1 MTVLYNDASLRLRT
15 PMSPEALCPD
25 PARLLGRLLSLLF
38 IERKSLMVTVCCPS
52 NLSLTGAHRCAALR
66 LRRTV

>member
-52 NLSLTGAHRCAALR
+52 PEPEPNWRTQMCSLMFA
-66 LRRTV
+66 